1 MSIVVL
7 PRRNLLITLW
17 LNDPVITRSISFSMT
32 YFDII
37 SGASHGFFWIVF
49 ILSPASFDKISS
61 MFSMFC

>member
-37 SGASHGFFWIVF
+37 SGASHGFFYFKIFKEDV
-49 ILSPASFDKISS
+49 AFDG
-61 MFSMFC
+61 MDRFR